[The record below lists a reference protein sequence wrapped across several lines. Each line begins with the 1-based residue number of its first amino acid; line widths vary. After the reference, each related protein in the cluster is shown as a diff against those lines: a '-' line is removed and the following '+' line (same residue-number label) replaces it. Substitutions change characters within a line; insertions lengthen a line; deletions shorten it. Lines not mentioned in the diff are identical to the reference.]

1 MIKVLYRCIN
11 SFTVDLYDNIGMMT
25 GGYVE
30 VGRGSIWEC
39 DDETNVI
46 GGEVHLDNPETMEWL
61 EITEKDLEE
70 YFEALT

>member
-1 MIKVLYRCIN
+1 MLYRCIN

-30 VGRGSIWEC
+30 VGRGSIWERD
-39 DDETNVI
+39 DDEEANVI

-61 EITEKDLEE
+61 EIPEKDLEE
-70 YFEALT
+70 YFEPLT